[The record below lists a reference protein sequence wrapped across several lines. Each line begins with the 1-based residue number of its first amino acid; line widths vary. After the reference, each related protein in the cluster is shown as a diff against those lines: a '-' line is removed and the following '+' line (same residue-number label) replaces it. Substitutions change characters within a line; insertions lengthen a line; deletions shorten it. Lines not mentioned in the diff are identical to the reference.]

1 MENKILVGSLCLT
14 DIVEKAKAGHSSF
27 TKAKNGK
34 IYFNILQWINDEADQ
49 YNNNSSY
56 QLNSAKEKR
65 DEEGKCYIGNAKWM
79 ARPQITEEDTKDL
92 NLGGVIAAEKVTTPV
107 DDEPTDDLPF

>member
-1 MENKILVGSLCLT
+1 MDNKILVGSLCLT
-14 DIVEKAKAGHSSF
+14 DIVEKAKAGHSAF

-49 YNNNSSY
+49 YQNNSSY
-56 QLNSAKEKR
+56 QLNSSKEKK

-79 ARPQITEEDTKDL
+79 ARPVKELQTSITEEVKNLRQIAETATKVAD
-92 NLGGVIAAEKVTTPV
+92 GVI
-107 DDEPTDDLPF
+107 